1 MACKGG
7 PVQPPLGVTM
17 AQATIS
23 DSSPILA
30 AVTWQCWQ
38 LPASTASPQG
48 CWTRGLGC
56 PGDPRLWYTPW
67 GCPGASVGHTLGLSW
82 CPCGTQPGCEVCL
95 SSLGHSQL
103 LPAPG
108 DSLSVHAE

>member
-7 PVQPPLGVTM
+7 PVQPLLGVTM

-30 AVTWQCWQ
+30 PVTWQCWQ

-67 GCPGASVGHTLGLSW
+67 GCPGAPVGHSLAVRSASPPWGIPSCSQPLETPYLYTLSDLDIRS
-82 CPCGTQPGCEVCL
+82 
-95 SSLGHSQL
+95 
-103 LPAPG
+103 
-108 DSLSVHAE
+108 